1 MTRLQ
6 EHAKTPIIDAR
17 IVADARQLFGA
28 AVTQSKNELLGNAA
42 KAKASNRNF
51 HSVACQARESQRRRL
66 KNFIHGESVVTH
78 QGLLGLRDP
87 KLTVRI
93 VILLIF
99 LSALPDA
106 LVVPVLKD
114 LFADRYGVSTAQAQ
128 LFLAVNLLGAL
139 LAIPL
144 VKYMRQRMSG
154 WAVVSSTAIVDG
166 ILLAIMWLPIGFAG
180 TLALRTI
187 EGAVDVATF
196 AALFQMLGRSDQ
208 QHRAWKLGLGA
219 TVLVAGLGIG
229 AVLGGFLTKLAGSA
243 AVTLIVGSVSCVS
256 TGILA
261 IVCRSTL
268 NRMVQL
274 AKSSTIDVVM
284 DGQELQV
291 KSAIQPAIHPAIQS
305 AIQPGKIWPIL
316 FMAATD
322 RATGAILT
330 AVFASFLLSGLGYTP
345 EQRGMLVGL
354 PLLLMAIGAAPAGWF
369 ADRFGAL
376 RTRTLAAIVYAI
388 ALGIVPFLG
397 ANTLMLA
404 LALLILGVAAAPLL
418 PASLALVLVTNRGM
432 SGLAAFRA
440 AGDIG
445 YFTGIVVTIA
455 TSAMIDAGQYN
466 VQTGLVCGFA
476 LLHLVATTA
485 SWLALREHAE
495 Q

>member
-1 MTRLQ
+1 M
-6 EHAKTPIIDAR
+6 
-17 IVADARQLFGA
+17 
-28 AVTQSKNELLGNAA
+28 
-42 KAKASNRNF
+42 
-51 HSVACQARESQRRRL
+51 
-66 KNFIHGESVVTH
+66 TH

-268 NRMVQL
+268 ERMVQL

>member
-1 MTRLQ
+1 MT
-6 EHAKTPIIDAR
+6 
-17 IVADARQLFGA
+17 
-28 AVTQSKNELLGNAA
+28 S
-42 KAKASNRNF
+42 
-51 HSVACQARESQRRRL
+51 
-66 KNFIHGESVVTH
+66 
-78 QGLLGLRDP
+78 QGLIGLSQP
-87 KLTVRI
+87 KSTVRI

-114 LFADRYGVSTAQAQ
+114 LFADRYGVSAAQAQ

-144 VKYMRQRMSG
+144 VKLLRRRMSG
-154 WAVVSSTAIVDG
+154 WAVVSSTAILDG
-166 ILLAIMWLPIGFAG
+166 ILLAIMWLPIGFTG

-243 AVTLIVGSVSCVS
+243 AVTLIVGSIACIA

-261 IVCRSTL
+261 IAFRATL
-268 NRMVQL
+268 ARMVAL
-274 AKSSTIDVVM
+274 AKNASLEISM
-284 DGQELQV
+284 DEQELQV
-291 KSAIQPAIHPAIQS
+291 K
-305 AIQPGKIWPIL
+305 PGKIWPIL

-376 RTRTLAAIVYAI
+376 HTRTFAAIVYAL

-397 ANTLMLA
+397 ANTMVLA
-404 LALLILGVAAAPLL
+404 LALLVLGVAAAPLL
-418 PASLALVLVTNRGM
+418 PASLALVIGTNRGM

-445 YFTGIVVTIA
+445 YFTGIVVAIA
-455 TSAMIDAGQYN
+455 TSAMIDAEQYS

-476 LLHLVATTA
+476 LLHAVVTVIT
-485 SWLALREHAE
+485 WLALRERP
-495 Q
+495 QM

>member
-1 MTRLQ
+1 M
-6 EHAKTPIIDAR
+6 
-17 IVADARQLFGA
+17 
-28 AVTQSKNELLGNAA
+28 
-42 KAKASNRNF
+42 
-51 HSVACQARESQRRRL
+51 
-66 KNFIHGESVVTH
+66 TH

-229 AVLGGFLTKLAGSA
+229 AVFGGFLTKLAGSA

-268 NRMVQL
+268 KRMVQL

-291 KSAIQPAIHPAIQS
+291 QSEIQPAIQPAIQPEIQS
-305 AIQPGKIWPIL
+305 GKIWPIL

-354 PLLLMAIGAAPAGWF
+354 PLLLMAVGAAPAGWF

-495 Q
+495 H

>member
-1 MTRLQ
+1 M
-6 EHAKTPIIDAR
+6 
-17 IVADARQLFGA
+17 
-28 AVTQSKNELLGNAA
+28 
-42 KAKASNRNF
+42 
-51 HSVACQARESQRRRL
+51 
-66 KNFIHGESVVTH
+66 
-78 QGLLGLRDP
+78 
-87 KLTVRI
+87 RI

-261 IVCRSTL
+261 IVFRSTL
-268 NRMVQL
+268 ERMVQL

-291 KSAIQPAIHPAIQS
+291 NSAIQPAIHPAIQS

-397 ANTLMLA
+397 ANTIMLA

-485 SWLALREHAE
+485 SWFVLREHAE
-495 Q
+495 H

>member
-1 MTRLQ
+1 M
-6 EHAKTPIIDAR
+6 
-17 IVADARQLFGA
+17 
-28 AVTQSKNELLGNAA
+28 
-42 KAKASNRNF
+42 
-51 HSVACQARESQRRRL
+51 
-66 KNFIHGESVVTH
+66 TH

>member
-1 MTRLQ
+1 MTH
-6 EHAKTPIIDAR
+6 E
-17 IVADARQLFGA
+17 
-28 AVTQSKNELLGNAA
+28 
-42 KAKASNRNF
+42 
-51 HSVACQARESQRRRL
+51 
-66 KNFIHGESVVTH
+66 
-78 QGLLGLRDP
+78 GLLGLKDP

-261 IVCRSTL
+261 IVFRSTL
-268 NRMVQL
+268 ERMVQL

-291 KSAIQPAIHPAIQS
+291 NSAIQPAIHPAMQS

-485 SWLALREHAE
+485 SWFVLREHAE
-495 Q
+495 H

>member
-1 MTRLQ
+1 MT
-6 EHAKTPIIDAR
+6 
-17 IVADARQLFGA
+17 
-28 AVTQSKNELLGNAA
+28 S
-42 KAKASNRNF
+42 
-51 HSVACQARESQRRRL
+51 
-66 KNFIHGESVVTH
+66 
-78 QGLLGLRDP
+78 QGLIGLSQP
-87 KLTVRI
+87 KSTVRI

-114 LFADRYGVSTAQAQ
+114 LFADRYGVSAAQAQ

-144 VKYMRQRMSG
+144 VKLLRRRMSG
-154 WAVVSSTAIVDG
+154 WAAVSSTAILDG
-166 ILLAIMWLPIGFAG
+166 ILLAIMWLPIGFTG

-208 QHRAWKLGLGA
+208 QYRAWKLGLGA

-243 AVTLIVGSVSCVS
+243 AVTLIVGSIACIA

-261 IVCRSTL
+261 IAFRATL
-268 NRMVQL
+268 ARMVAL
-274 AKSSTIDVVM
+274 AKNASFEISM
-284 DGQELQV
+284 DEQELQV
-291 KSAIQPAIHPAIQS
+291 K
-305 AIQPGKIWPIL
+305 PGKIWPIL

-397 ANTLMLA
+397 ANTFMLA

-476 LLHLVATTA
+476 LLHLFATAA

-495 Q
+495 H

>member
-1 MTRLQ
+1 M
-6 EHAKTPIIDAR
+6 
-17 IVADARQLFGA
+17 
-28 AVTQSKNELLGNAA
+28 
-42 KAKASNRNF
+42 
-51 HSVACQARESQRRRL
+51 
-66 KNFIHGESVVTH
+66 
-78 QGLLGLRDP
+78 
-87 KLTVRI
+87 RI

-166 ILLAIMWLPIGFAG
+166 ILLAIMWLPIGFTG

-261 IVCRSTL
+261 IVFRSTL
-268 NRMVQL
+268 ERMVQL
-274 AKSSTIDVVM
+274 AKSATVDAAM
-284 DGQELQV
+284 NEQELQA
-291 KSAIQPAIHPAIQS
+291 KSVIQLGIQPAIQPEIQPEIQS
-305 AIQPGKIWPIL
+305 GKIWPIL

-476 LLHLVATTA
+476 LLHLIATTS

-495 Q
+495 H

>member
-1 MTRLQ
+1 
-6 EHAKTPIIDAR
+6 
-17 IVADARQLFGA
+17 
-28 AVTQSKNELLGNAA
+28 
-42 KAKASNRNF
+42 
-51 HSVACQARESQRRRL
+51 
-66 KNFIHGESVVTH
+66 
-78 QGLLGLRDP
+78 
-87 KLTVRI
+87 VRI

-261 IVCRSTL
+261 IVFRSTL
-268 NRMVQL
+268 ERMVQL
-274 AKSSTIDVVM
+274 AKSATVNAAM
-284 DGQELQV
+284 NEQELQA
-291 KSAIQPAIHPAIQS
+291 KSVIQLGIQPAIKPEIQPEIQS
-305 AIQPGKIWPIL
+305 GKIWPIL

-476 LLHLVATTA
+476 LLHLFATTA
-485 SWLALREHAE
+485 SWFALREHPIH
-495 Q
+495 

>member
-1 MTRLQ
+1 
-6 EHAKTPIIDAR
+6 
-17 IVADARQLFGA
+17 
-28 AVTQSKNELLGNAA
+28 
-42 KAKASNRNF
+42 
-51 HSVACQARESQRRRL
+51 
-66 KNFIHGESVVTH
+66 VTH
-78 QGLLGLRDP
+78 EGLLGLKDP

-261 IVCRSTL
+261 IVFRSTL
-268 NRMVQL
+268 ERMVQL

-291 KSAIQPAIHPAIQS
+291 NSAIQPAIHPAIQS

-485 SWLALREHAE
+485 SWFVLREHAE
-495 Q
+495 H

>member
-1 MTRLQ
+1 M
-6 EHAKTPIIDAR
+6 
-17 IVADARQLFGA
+17 
-28 AVTQSKNELLGNAA
+28 
-42 KAKASNRNF
+42 
-51 HSVACQARESQRRRL
+51 
-66 KNFIHGESVVTH
+66 TH

-268 NRMVQL
+268 ERMVQL
-274 AKSSTIDVVM
+274 AKSATVNVAM
-284 DGQELQV
+284 NEQELQA
-291 KSAIQPAIHPAIQS
+291 KSVIQLGIQPGIQPE
-305 AIQPGKIWPIL
+305 IQPGKIWPIL

-495 Q
+495 H

>member
-1 MTRLQ
+1 M
-6 EHAKTPIIDAR
+6 
-17 IVADARQLFGA
+17 
-28 AVTQSKNELLGNAA
+28 
-42 KAKASNRNF
+42 
-51 HSVACQARESQRRRL
+51 
-66 KNFIHGESVVTH
+66 
-78 QGLLGLRDP
+78 
-87 KLTVRI
+87 RI

-208 QHRAWKLGLGA
+208 QHQAWKLGLGA

-229 AVLGGFLTKLAGSA
+229 AVLGGFLTKLSGSA

-261 IVCRSTL
+261 IVFRSTL
-268 NRMVQL
+268 ERMVQL
-274 AKSSTIDVVM
+274 AKSSTIDVGM

-291 KSAIQPAIHPAIQS
+291 NSAIHPAIQS

-397 ANTLMLA
+397 ANTIMLA

-485 SWLALREHAE
+485 SWFVLREHAE
-495 Q
+495 H